1 MAKILIS
8 SLGTGNNKDGVY
20 QKAKY
25 QFANEVLYET
35 SFIADAIL
43 KHHKIDK
50 LFLVGTK
57 KSMWDEAYTALADG
71 EDDNYYEQLVINK
84 ESNGISIDDL
94 TQFDKEINYISSSK
108 IIDYGKDENE
118 LWANFEKFLEIANE
132 LNDGDELYL
141 DITHSFRSLS
151 LMSFVMTQFASSISD
166 KNFTI
171 KAVYYGMF
179 EYKNENNGI
188 TPIVDIKILLE
199 IQEWIKA
206 IDAIKKYS
214 DFDPLVRLLENDSD
228 IEKKVQNTF
237 ISLNNTIE
245 MANMSAMKKFV
256 ENAAKKISLIQES
269 KNNIVKLLAPQV
281 ELIVNELN
289 KETMSDFQYNLSKWF
304 YKNKNYAL
312 SYIALYEAVI
322 TKSCERSNYDIE
334 DHFMREE
341 AKKSIGN
348 DKYGK
353 YFYTKYDNSLS
364 KIRNSIVHQ
373 DFIRQELVL
382 NDIEKLEQFINHF
395 EGYFNS

>member
-1 MAKILIS
+1 MAKVLIS
-8 SLGTGNNKDGVY
+8 SLGTGSNKDGAY
-20 QKAKY
+20 QKARY
-25 QFANEVLYET
+25 QFDQETPYET

-57 KSMWDEAYTALADG
+57 KSMWDEAYATLIEG
-71 EDDNYYEQLVINK
+71 EDDNYYERLVNK
-84 ESNGISIDDL
+84 KELNGIAVEDL
-94 TQFDKEINYISSSK
+94 KQFDQEIKYISNSK

-118 LWANFEKFLEIANE
+118 LWENFEKFLEIANE

-151 LMSFVMTQFASSISD
+151 LMSFVMTQFASSISN

-171 KAVYYGMF
+171 KAIYYGMF
-179 EYKNENNGI
+179 EYSHENSGV
-188 TPIVDIKILLE
+188 TPIVDIKILFE

-228 IEKKVQNTF
+228 IEQKVKNTF
-237 ISLNNTIE
+237 VNLNNTIE
-245 MANMSAMKKFV
+245 MANMSAMKQFI
-256 ENAAKKISLIQES
+256 ENATKKILLIENS
-269 KNNIVKLLAPQV
+269 KNKIVKLLAPQLLSIV
-281 ELIVNELN
+281 KELY
-289 KETMSDFQYNLSKWF
+289 KDKMSDFQYGLAKWF

-312 SYIALYEAVI
+312 SYIALYEAII

-334 DHFMREE
+334 DYFMREE

-353 YFYTKYDNSLS
+353 YFYTKYDDSIS

-373 DFIRQELVL
+373 DLSRQKLVL
-382 NDIEKLEQFINHF
+382 NDIEKLGQFISHF
-395 EGYFNS
+395 DGYFNS